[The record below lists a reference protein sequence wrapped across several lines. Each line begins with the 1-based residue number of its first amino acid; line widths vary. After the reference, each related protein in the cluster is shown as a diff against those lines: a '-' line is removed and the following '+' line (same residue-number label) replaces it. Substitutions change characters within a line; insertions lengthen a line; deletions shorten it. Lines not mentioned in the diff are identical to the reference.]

1 MKNTLLHFF
10 LLFSFSLAGSVVSAQ
25 TTLPY
30 YSGFDNTTEQ
40 AGWQQFTKGAA
51 GYFPWSV
58 GGGGF
63 SAPNALS
70 HDYPVGNPGTDTVT
84 DWYVSPPF
92 HFYGGG
98 HLDSLKVKLY
108 SITDTFT
115 AQDHFGIYYLTGSS
129 DPALAD
135 TVVLLADLTNWA
147 SSSNNWRDTGGFA
160 IPPYNGSTY
169 IAFKYIATN
178 DWFVPNIDNINITG
192 DTANSVTGPT
202 VYADGIKLFPNPS
215 SGTLNLQMPDNK
227 AFIIT
232 ISDAYGRCVSKQEVH
247 ALNTSLDIST
257 LARGTYFV
265 TVFGNSNPIKTLSWV
280 KE

>member
-1 MKNTLLHFF
+1 MKKTLLHLF
-10 LLFSFSLAGSVVSAQ
+10 LLLFCSLSTVSVINAQ

-30 YSGFDNTTEQ
+30 YSGFDNAPEQ
-40 AGWQQFTKGAA
+40 AGWQQFTKGAT
-51 GYFPWSV
+51 GYFPWDLAA
-58 GGGGF
+58 GY
-63 SAPNALS
+63 SAPNAIS

-98 HLDSLKVKLY
+98 HLDSLKINLY

-115 AQDHFGIYYLTGSS
+115 AQDHFGIYYLTGSP

-135 TVVLLADLTNWA
+135 TVVLLADLTAWA

-178 DWFVPNIDNINITG
+178 DWFVPNVDNINITG
-192 DTANSVTGPT
+192 DTVNSVNGPAAYT
-202 VYADGIKLFPNPS
+202 NNIKLFPNPS

-227 AFIIT
+227 PSVIT
-232 ISDAYGRCVSKQEVH
+232 LSDAYGRSIRRQEVQ
-247 ALNTSLDIST
+247 ALNTSLDISG
-257 LARGTYFV
+257 LANGTYFI
-265 TVFGNSNPIKTLSWV
+265 TVFRDAQAIKTLTWV